1 MGGIARFRPVRAA
14 GLILVC
20 LCALF
25 GFAGTGLAR
34 PASAVRVV
42 DYRGVSVRVPRSWP
56 VFDLARD
63 PRTCVRFD
71 RHALYLGAPGRQE
84 HCPAHA
90 IGRTDAILISPLD
103 VDHGAP
109 SATASAL
116 ALDGDASSY
125 SLRRAGVEVTA
136 TWSRSP
142 HTVARALGHSSV
154 AMAKGS
160 AANSSAG
167 AAEGASARAAAQTA
181 DPSTGASTFTGLGFD
196 ACAAPSRS
204 QMAAWSHSPYHA
216 IGIYIGGVN
225 MACAQPNLTRAW
237 VEHEIASRWHPV
249 PLYVGLQAAGSGC
262 GCRSLSRNTARARSE
277 GMAAAGDAVTR
288 AQRIGISPGNP
299 IYYDMEGHSTGGS
312 NTAAVLAFFSGW
324 TSRIHADGYVSGVYG
339 SGSTTISD
347 LVPKYHTGYREPDD
361 IWIADWNGERTTHD
375 PYVPAS
381 EWSHHQRLHQYLGAN
396 TETYGGVSIN
406 VDNDFLNGPTA
417 TARSGYMVLTSN
429 GGVHLFGSIVGHGS
443 EAGNLPHGVSAVALA
458 QDRKTGGYWILRSDG
473 GVKGFR
479 APLHGSLRN
488 KLHGARPVAM
498 VGSPRGGYQILTSDG
513 RVHSF
518 DASWYGSDAN
528 KMRSGV
534 SAVALAR
541 DRKTGGYWVLRSDG
555 GVDAFHAPAYGGL
568 KNKLHGAKPVALAPG
583 QRGGY
588 LVLTSNGAV
597 RRFGPA
603 KLHGSDAGKLP
614 SGVTAVSIA
623 TLPTTAGYRILR
635 SDGAINCFGA
645 ASYGSLAGKLHG
657 RSAPLMIVDEDG

>member
-1 MGGIARFRPVRAA
+1 MGGTARVCPVRAA
-14 GLILVC
+14 GLIVAC

-25 GFAGTGLAR
+25 GFAGAGLAR
-34 PASAVRVV
+34 RASALRVV
-42 DYRGVSVRVPRSWP
+42 HYRGVSVRVPRSWP
-56 VFDLARD
+56 VFDLAQD
-63 PRTCVRFD
+63 PQTCVRFD
-71 RHALYLGAPGRQE
+71 RHALYLGTPGRRE
-84 HCPAHA
+84 RCPAQA
-90 IGRTDAILISPLD
+90 VGRTDAILISPL
-103 VDHGAP
+103 HSNQGAP
-109 SATASAL
+109 SATASVL
-116 ALDGDASSY
+116 ALEGDVSSY

-142 HTVARALGHSSV
+142 QMVARALGRSSR
-154 AMAKGS
+154 AMANGS
-160 AANSSAG
+160 AATSSAG
-167 AAEGASARAAAQTA
+167 AAGGVPARAGAQTA
-181 DPSTGASTFTGLGFD
+181 GSSTGASTFTGLGFD

-237 VEHEIASRWHPV
+237 IDHEIVSRWHPV

-262 GCRSLSRNTARARSE
+262 GCRSLSLNTAQAHSE
-277 GMAAAGDAVTR
+277 GLAAASDAVTQ
-288 AQRIGISPGNP
+288 AKRIGISPGNP

-324 TSRIHADGYVSGVYG
+324 TLRIHADGYVSGVYG
-339 SGSTTISD
+339 SASTTISD
-347 LVPKYHTGYREPDD
+347 LVPKYHTKYREPDD

-375 PYVPAS
+375 PYVPAA
-381 EWSHHQRLHQYLGAN
+381 EWSHHQRLHQYLGPR
-396 TETYGGVSIN
+396 TESYGGVSID
-406 VDNDFLNGPTA
+406 VDSDFLNGPTA

-429 GGVHLFGSIVGHGS
+429 GGIHPFGSIVGHGS
-443 EAGNLPHGVSAVALA
+443 DAGKLPHGVTAAALA
-458 QDRKTGGYWILRSDG
+458 QDPKTGGYWIVRSDG
-473 GVKGFR
+473 GVKGFH

-488 KLHGARPVAM
+488 KLHGAVPVAM

-518 DASWYGSDAN
+518 EASWYGSDTS
-528 KMRSGV
+528 KIGQGV

-541 DRKTGGYWVLRSDG
+541 DRKTSGYWVLRSDG
-555 GVDAFHAPAYGGL
+555 GVDAFHAPSFGGL
-568 KNKLHGAKPVALAPG
+568 KNKLHGAKAVALAAG

-597 RRFGPA
+597 HRFGPA
-603 KLHGSDAGKLP
+603 KQDGSDAGKLP

-623 TLPTTAGYRILR
+623 TSPTTAGYRILR
-635 SDGAINCFGA
+635 SDGGVNCFGA

-657 RSAPLMIVDEDG
+657 RSTPLVIVDEGS